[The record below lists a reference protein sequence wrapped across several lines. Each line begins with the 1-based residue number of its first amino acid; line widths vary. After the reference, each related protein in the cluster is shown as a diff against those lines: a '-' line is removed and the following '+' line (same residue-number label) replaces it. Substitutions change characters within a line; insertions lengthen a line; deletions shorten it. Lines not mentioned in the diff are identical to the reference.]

1 MAKVLE
7 YSVGPGGVNKHSDV
21 VKLQE
26 FLNELSPDEGGPVH
40 KLHVTGIFTH
50 QTEIAL
56 QEFIWCDWSGPGDEG
71 PEEGPNPFTPLARG
85 SHSSVKIPAGIDLD
99 EVEEF
104 EFAFRKIQI
113 SLTSGKTIWVDDWH

>member
-7 YSVGPGGVNKHSDV
+7 FSVGPGGVNKHSDV

-26 FLNELSPDEGGPVH
+26 FLNEISLDEGGPAH

-50 QTEIAL
+50 ETANAL
-56 QEFIWCDWSGPGDEG
+56 QEFIWFESLDDEG
-71 PEEGPNPFTPLARG
+71 PEDASRG
-85 SHSSVKIPAGIDLD
+85 SDVGRRIHKPLKIGAGIDLD

-104 EFAFRKIQI
+104 EFAFEKLQI
-113 SLTSGKTIWVDDWH
+113 TFSDGSKLFKDDWH